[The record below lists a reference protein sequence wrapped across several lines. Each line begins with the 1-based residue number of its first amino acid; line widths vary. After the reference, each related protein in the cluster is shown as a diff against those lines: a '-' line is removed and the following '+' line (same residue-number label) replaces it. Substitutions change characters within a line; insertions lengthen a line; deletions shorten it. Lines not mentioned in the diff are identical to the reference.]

1 MIRYLLRRLGQA
13 LFVLWA
19 AFTLSYAILFVLPG
33 DPVDIKLGGLDSTAT
48 PEQIAEVRD
57 TYGIGDPLLVQY
69 AKALRNALTGDF
81 GHSIQTGADVRS
93 TITDALPETL
103 KLTGF
108 ALLLAVVFGGG
119 IALLATYARNRAL
132 RQLLLSIPAV
142 GISLPGFWVGLLL
155 IHVVSFQWRALPAL
169 GNDGFGSLVLPAIT
183 LALPSGAVI
192 AQVLAK
198 SLTTAL
204 AAPYIDTARAKG
216 ASRPRIHF
224 RHALRNASLPA
235 LTLLGV
241 LAGNL
246 VTEAVVVETV
256 FSRAGLGRVT
266 AFAVDRQDIPVV
278 QGVVVL
284 SALIFVTVSLLLDVL
299 YPLLDPRIG
308 AGKRVRRARDARD
321 AGRDGPPGKALS
333 GAGVSGSAV

>member
-1 MIRYLLRRLGQA
+1 MPRFLLRRLFRA
-13 LFVLWA
+13 VVVVWA

-48 PEQIAEVRD
+48 PEQIAEVRA
-57 TYGIGDPLLVQY
+57 TYGIGEPLVVQY
-69 AKALRNALTGDF
+69 AKALRNAVRGDF
-81 GHSIQTGADVRS
+81 GHSVQTGADVR
-93 TITDALPETL
+93 TMILDALPETL

-108 ALLLAVVFGGG
+108 ALLLAVAFGGG
-119 IALLATYARNRAL
+119 TALLATYVRARAL
-132 RQLLLSIPAV
+132 RQLLLSVPAV
-142 GISLPGFWVGLLL
+142 GISLPVFWVGLLL
-155 IHVVSFQWRALPAL
+155 IQVVSFQWRALPAL
-169 GNDGFGSLVLPAIT
+169 GNDGFESLVLPAIT
-183 LALPSGAVI
+183 LALPVGAII

-198 SLTTAL
+198 SMATAL

-216 ASRPRIHF
+216 ASRVRIHL
-224 RHALRNASLPA
+224 RHALRNASLPV

-241 LAGNL
+241 VAGNL
-246 VTEAVVVETV
+246 VTEAVIVETV

-284 SALIFVTVSLLLDVL
+284 SALVFVAVSLLLDVL

-308 AGKRVRRARDARD
+308 AERRTRRPA
-321 AGRDGPPGKALS
+321 AGAA
-333 GAGVSGSAV
+333 GAGPTPAAAA